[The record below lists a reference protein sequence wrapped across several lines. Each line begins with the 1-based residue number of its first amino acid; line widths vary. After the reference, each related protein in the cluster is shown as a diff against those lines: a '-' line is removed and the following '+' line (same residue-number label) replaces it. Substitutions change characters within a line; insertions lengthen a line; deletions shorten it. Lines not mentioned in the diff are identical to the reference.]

1 MIQSKGNVNN
11 RCQPQYGPYFGLQEK
26 YFKIAI
32 INIFREVKE
41 NTLIVNERNFSR
53 EAKNIKM

>member
-1 MIQSKGNVNN
+1 MIQSKGYVNN

-32 INIFREVKE
+32 INIFKKVKE
-41 NTLIVNERNFSR
+41 NIS
-53 EAKNIKM
+53 